1 MEIHQEDALAWA
13 LKTAAA
19 GVPVSDVLADATLI
33 QDWFGVKLSPVAKA
47 IATVT
52 ALRDRLPDLQAR
64 SEYDPWAKDG
74 LVDDL
79 LSTLI
84 IELTASSTGDDACAD
99 LVAER
104 DRARET
110 AVRLEQELAESE
122 RKRIEDGTKL
132 AAYEMEAD
140 NLIKGVLMEV
150 RRAGSQKPA
159 PEWAAVCDVVAR
171 AAQKFGVEL

>member
-1 MEIHQEDALAWA
+1 MEKINEDALAW
-13 LKTAAA
+13 TMRIHAA
-19 GVPVSDVLADATLI
+19 GLDVQAVITESGDVAEFLAKRVQRPEWSDVAHFAEM
-33 QDWFGVKLSPVAKA
+33 A
-47 IATVT
+47 
-52 ALRDRLPDLQAR
+52 
-64 SEYDPWAKDG
+64 
-74 LVDDL
+74 
-79 LSTLI
+79 
-84 IELTASSTGDDACAD
+84 
-99 LVAER
+99 AER

-132 AAYEMEAD
+132 ATYELEAD